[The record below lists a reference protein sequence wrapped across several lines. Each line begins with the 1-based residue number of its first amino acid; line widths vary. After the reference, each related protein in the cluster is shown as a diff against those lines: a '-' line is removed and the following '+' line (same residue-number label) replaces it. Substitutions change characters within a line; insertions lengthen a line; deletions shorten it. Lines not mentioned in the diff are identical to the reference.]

1 MLCIIYLYVF
11 VCARNMYVP
20 CLSMNLFIYLPNRG
34 QPSQMAIV
42 DVWSLWLITFVGNM
56 GCQPAVKCRH
66 NGIPGSARHAPGR
79 KFRKLGMTR
88 RNQWPIGKLLRCRSN
103 EVLKLWGASTNEQKV
118 VEMPMTW
125 HERTTALN
133 EWGNGPMNQWISE
146 WFQFQWFNERRSN
159 KAMNQW
165 INGSTTSW
173 VSETTCHWTNEP
185 MMKRSS
191 ESMNQRRNESVNQW
205 SSASLNQGITE
216 SMNQQFEGSMN
227 Q

>member
-103 EVLKLWGASTNEQKV
+103 EVLKLWGASTNEQMV
-118 VEMPMTW
+118 VRMPMKW
-125 HERTTALN
+125 LNRTMNQQTN
-133 EWGNGPMNQWISE
+133 ELVNQRVNGPMSQWMGELAI
-146 WFQFQWFNERRSN
+146 R
-159 KAMNQW
+159 
-165 INGSTTSW
+165 W
-173 VSETTCHWTNEP
+173 VN
-185 MMKRSS
+185 
-191 ESMNQRRNESVNQW
+191 ESMNRWIHEPMNE
-205 SSASLNQGITE
+205 
-216 SMNQQFEGSMN
+216 
-227 Q
+227 

>member
-103 EVLKLWGASTNEQKV
+103 EVLKLWGASTNEQMAV
-118 VEMPMTW
+118 IVE
-125 HERTTALN
+125 
-133 EWGNGPMNQWISE
+133 NQWSDIIRK
-146 WFQFQWFNERRSN
+146 NPCRS
-159 KAMNQW
+159 
-165 INGSTTSW
+165 G
-173 VSETTCHWTNEP
+173 WTN
-185 MMKRSS
+185 
-191 ESMNQRRNESVNQW
+191 ESMNQK
-205 SSASLNQGITE
+205 QGSND
-216 SMNQQFEGSMN
+216 SMNQATSEPMN
-227 Q
+227 R